1 MDKKEFD
8 TKMQEIHMEL
18 DRLSSVVEDP
28 VRILSE
34 FYDSYRPNLVQ
45 QIFKLKGYSDADLTE
60 LLIHQLRKLPALSN
74 CQIVQAEERPEGT
87 LRISFREPQFDLMFL
102 DIKGHRYESTFDSVA
117 NGLTYRLQDAEGQKR
132 AAEENVR
139 EMKDMETRVRTIC
152 GGEIPLKKTSFAKR
166 GALKR
171 YLTGLKWYTKEDAT
185 RACDNTDKFL
195 RNIQEEI
202 DKRQS
207 LLAEAQQEAA
217 ACAAAKD
224 AFENNIYLQN
234 AVRDLTELLKQNGY
248 ISCKNLEAGV

>member
-117 NGLTYRLQDAEGQKR
+117 NGLTYRLRDAEGQKR

-139 EMKDMETRVRTIC
+139 EMKDTQKGSDLVVFGQYTSY
-152 GGEIPLKKTSFAKR
+152 KKK
-166 GALKR
+166 
-171 YLTGLKWYTKEDAT
+171 
-185 RACDNTDKFL
+185 
-195 RNIQEEI
+195 I
-202 DKRQS
+202 DG
-207 LLAEAQQEAA
+207 QQYPRS
-217 ACAAAKD
+217 
-224 AFENNIYLQN
+224 I
-234 AVRDLTELLKQNGY
+234 
-248 ISCKNLEAGV
+248 